1 MAFLRCF
8 ECGDSKFYGGCFFL
22 IHLKLKI
29 QPIISTPPG
38 RKLFTAGKLSWTV
51 VKKNIKKS
59 GFKVLTH
66 PCDMRY
72 INVHLRRQAASFLK
86 GIYQGWTAKA
96 RNACR
101 RVVLSVCVIGCQI
114 REDDRA
120 F

>member
-1 MAFLRCF
+1 MAEHSWNTSSLVVF
-8 ECGDSKFYGGCFFL
+8 
-22 IHLKLKI
+22 KLKI
-29 QPIISTPPG
+29 VVQRPPPG

-101 RVVLSVCVIGCQI
+101 RAVLSVCVIGGQI
-114 REDDRA
+114 REDERA

>member
-1 MAFLRCF
+1 M
-8 ECGDSKFYGGCFFL
+8 EKKVQM
-22 IHLKLKI
+22 II
-29 QPIISTPPG
+29 IPISN
-38 RKLFTAGKLSWTV
+38 LY
-51 VKKNIKKS
+51 KKKQKKYKKS

-101 RVVLSVCVIGCQI
+101 RAVLSVCVIGGQI
-114 REDDRA
+114 REDERA